1 MNLTGY
7 PKVLN
12 EVEVTKQKIA
22 HRIKTQNQSRQATLW
37 FVHIVQLLPT
47 IVLPPRL
54 LLSNGLAT
62 FPESGATPFHFP
74 IFAIV
79 LPSLESSF
87 LLSLPVFGL
96 SSTLGSGMG
105 TSSVGAGVL
114 GLGLGLELASVTFL
128 VFFLFAAA
136 DPRGTPSP
144 GTPQRVTCFL
154 KCLLS
159 SHGCC
164 YYIDCLSLNVIF
176 QFPPEQW
183 MHTHTHTRLY
193 PYPPPRPVLTSSSLS
208 GLGKAIGSVKDTD
221 TNGTV
226 KQHNTESVPC
236 KQLSRSSMMA
246 STSPT

>member
-79 LPSLESSF
+79 LPSLD
-87 LLSLPVFGL
+87 
-96 SSTLGSGMG
+96 
-105 TSSVGAGVL
+105 
-114 GLGLGLELASVTFL
+114 LASSC
-128 VFFLFAAA
+128 
-136 DPRGTPSP
+136 P
-144 GTPQRVTCFL
+144 
-154 KCLLS
+154 
-159 SHGCC
+159 
-164 YYIDCLSLNVIF
+164 CLSLA
-176 QFPPEQW
+176 
-183 MHTHTHTRLY
+183 
-193 PYPPPRPVLTSSSLS
+193 SL
-208 GLGKAIGSVKDTD
+208 LHWDRVWAL
-221 TNGTV
+221 
-226 KQHNTESVPC
+226 H
-236 KQLSRSSMMA
+236 L
-246 STSPT
+246 